1 MAAPRKRQTTPRKRT
16 SAPRKPQTAAAEP
29 PATKERRSWLALEVV
44 FAAGLGLAALATSW
58 ASFRSALVEDEMI
71 ASFNRGIKAIDQSG
85 QAYAEAQQ
93 TLVRDQALFLEY
105 AKAARQGDAQLTV
118 YILETLMSPELKAG
132 VKWWENTGPALTPFE
147 EGSPYSLETLDRY
160 QALEVRSEDEFD
172 AAYAADVQTDRYD
185 FVTVTL
191 TSSLFFFGLA
201 GVVRRRTIQ
210 LAFTGMGGVLLIG
223 SVILLTVIGL
233 V

>member
-1 MAAPRKRQTTPRKRT
+1 MAAPRKRQTARKRAT
-16 SAPRKPQTAAAEP
+16 TAEP
-29 PATKERRSWLALEVV
+29 ARQKERRSWLALEVI

-71 ASFNRGIKAIDQSG
+71 ASFNRGIKSIDQAG
-85 QAYAEAQQ
+85 QAYNEAQQ

-105 AKAARQGDAQLTV
+105 AKAARLGDPELTV
-118 YILETLMSPELKAG
+118 YIFETLMSPELKAG
-132 VKWWENTGPALTPFE
+132 VEWWENTKPALTPFE
-147 EGSPYSLETLDRY
+147 EGSPYQLASQDRYEGLET
-160 QALEVRSEDEFD
+160 RSENEFD

-185 FVTVTL
+185 FVTVLL

-210 LAFTGMGGVLLIG
+210 LTFTGMGGVLLVG
-223 SVILLTVIGL
+223 SVILLAVIGL

>member
-1 MAAPRKRQTTPRKRT
+1 MAATRKRQTPRKRAT
-16 SAPRKPQTAAAEP
+16 TA
-29 PATKERRSWLALEVV
+29 TRQKERRSWLALEVI

-71 ASFNRGIKAIDQSG
+71 ASFNRGIKSIDQAG
-85 QAYAEAQQ
+85 QAYNEAQQ

-105 AKAARQGDAQLTV
+105 AKAARLGDAELTV
-118 YILETLMSPELKAG
+118 YIFETLMSPELKAG
-132 VKWWENTGPALTPFE
+132 VEWWENTKAALTPFE
-147 EGSPYSLETLDRY
+147 EGSPYQLASQDRY
-160 QALEVRSEDEFD
+160 EGLEIRSEDEFD

-185 FVTVTL
+185 FVTVLL

-210 LAFTGMGGVLLIG
+210 LTFTGMGGVLLVG
-223 SVILLTVIGL
+223 SVVLLAVIGL